1 MLLPTTTVGRKIL
14 MAITGQMMI
23 IFVLLHVVGNST
35 IYFSHLNAYAAALH
49 ALPLLLWA
57 IRLFMFAMLCFH
69 IYLGIVITLENRKA
83 KPGAYAVTRYLS
95 ATFAG
100 KNMIWTG
107 SMIAAFLVYH
117 LLHFTVQVIDPQFS
131 AIRNPDSLGRP
142 DVFLMVVQGLRQ
154 ASVSAVYI
162 VSVIALLLHLT
173 HGIQS
178 SFQTWGLN
186 SERSMPFVTRGGTAA
201 AVALFLGYAAIP
213 VVIVAGILKG

>member
-1 MLLPTTTVGRKIL
+1 MFLPKSTVGRKIL

-57 IRLFMFAMLCFH
+57 IRLFMFAMLCLH

-83 KPGAYAVTRYLS
+83 KPEAYTVTRRLS

-131 AIRNPDSLGRP
+131 AIRNPDALGRP

-154 ASVSAVYI
+154 AGVSAVYI
-162 VSVIALLLHLT
+162 VSVLALLLHLT

-186 SERSMPFVTRGGTAA
+186 NEKTMPYVTGGGTVA
-201 AVALFLGYAAIP
+201 AVVLFLGYAAIP
-213 VVIVAGILKG
+213 VVVVAGILKQ